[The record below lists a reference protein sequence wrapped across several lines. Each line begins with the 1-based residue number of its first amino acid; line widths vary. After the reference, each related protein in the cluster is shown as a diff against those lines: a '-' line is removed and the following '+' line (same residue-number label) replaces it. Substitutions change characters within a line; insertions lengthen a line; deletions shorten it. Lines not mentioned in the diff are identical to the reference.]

1 MRKTEKIYV
10 KTSVKKIYNL
20 QKKVKEYILKKIKEL
35 YMSIVLIILIIIV
48 IVLAY
53 IWALYNGLVVAKK
66 RVEVS
71 WKDIDIQLKK
81 RYDLLP
87 DLVETAKK
95 AANLDESIFTKVAE
109 LRSKAMQA
117 TINTDPAQRAAIE
130 SQLSNAIHGL
140 QVAVEAYPD
149 IKSHTELTN
158 LMNLNRDIE
167 EKIAY
172 ARQFYNQNVLDYNT
186 RIDVFPAVL
195 FSRAMGFQPAH
206 PFEADETERADV
218 KISF

>member
-1 MRKTEKIYV
+1 M
-10 KTSVKKIYNL
+10 SVF
-20 QKKVKEYILKKIKEL
+20 
-35 YMSIVLIILIIIV
+35 IILLVV
-48 IVLAY
+48 IGAILLY
-53 IWALYNGLVVAKK
+53 IWSLYNGLVVARK

-109 LRSKAMQA
+109 LRSKAMQTTA
-117 TINTDPAQRAAIE
+117 NADPATRAAVE
-130 SQLSNAIHGL
+130 SQLSGAVHGL

-149 IKSHTELTN
+149 IKSHTELVN

-167 EKIAY
+167 DKIAY

-186 RIDVFPAVL
+186 RIEVFPAVM
-195 FSRAMGFQPAH
+195 FARSMGFQPAQA
-206 PFEADETERADV
+206 FEAAESEKADV
-218 KISF
+218 KVSF

>member
-1 MRKTEKIYV
+1 MEMFI
-10 KTSVKKIYNL
+10 
-20 QKKVKEYILKKIKEL
+20 
-35 YMSIVLIILIIIV
+35 IVLVIIGL
-48 IVLAY
+48 VLGY
-53 IWALYNGLVVAKK
+53 VWFLYNSLVVARK
-66 RVEVS
+66 RAQVS
-71 WKDIDIQLKK
+71 LNDIDIQLKK

-109 LRSKAMQA
+109 LRSRAMGSTGADLHTRAGLETQLTQA
-117 TINTDPAQRAAIE
+117 VG
-130 SQLSNAIHGL
+130 GL

-149 IKSHTELTN
+149 IKSHTELVN

-186 RIDVFPAVL
+186 KIEVFPAVMIASSL
-195 FSRAMGFQPAH
+195 GFKEMVA
-206 PFEADETERADV
+206 FEATQEEKQDV
-218 KISF
+218 KVSF

>member
-1 MRKTEKIYV
+1 
-10 KTSVKKIYNL
+10 
-20 QKKVKEYILKKIKEL
+20 
-35 YMSIVLIILIIIV
+35 MSILVILLVAVGAI
-48 IVLAY
+48 LLY
-53 IWALYNGLVVAKK
+53 IWSLYNGLVVAKK

-95 AANLDESIFTKVAE
+95 AASLDESIFTKVAE
-109 LRSKAMQA
+109 MRSKAMQSNVTA
-117 TINTDPAQRAAIE
+117 NPAARAQVE
-130 SQLSNAIHGL
+130 SQLSTAVHGL

-149 IKSHTELTN
+149 IKSHTELIN

-167 EKIAY
+167 DKIAY

-186 RIDVFPAVL
+186 RIEVFPAVM
-195 FSRAMGFQPAH
+195 FARSMGFQAAQA
-206 PFEADETERADV
+206 FEAAESERADV
-218 KISF
+218 KVSF